1 MLRFR
6 RNLDLTEWVEARTGN
21 PEQGDHSIADTPGIA
36 GWPPPALNPAG
47 PFADAINTVSWVMI
61 GMAVTVT
68 LVTMLVL
75 GLALFGPRRWR
86 KALGGSRLVW
96 IGGLAFPVVV
106 LSALLVWGLILT
118 AHLERPSGPGEMR
131 IRVSGEMWWWRVAYL
146 DAQGNETFADAN
158 EVHIP
163 AGVPV
168 TFELESADVIHS
180 FWVPQLGGKKDM
192 IPGRRNTLRLQA
204 DAPGVYGG
212 QCAEYCGGPHALM
225 GLVVVAHDPADFA
238 AWRSRN
244 TGAASSAAG
253 ALAVRGAQVFQTAGC
268 AACHT
273 VRGGEAI
280 GLAGPDLTHVGS
292 RRTLGA
298 GILPNTP
305 EAMRRWI
312 ADAQAIKPGNR
323 MPSYRT
329 LSADDVN
336 AVAAYLGALK

>member
-1 MLRFR
+1 M
-6 RNLDLTEWVEARTGN
+6 
-21 PEQGDHSIADTPGIA
+21 
-36 GWPPPALNPAG
+36 NPAG
-47 PFADAINTVSWVMI
+47 PFADSINTVSWVMI
-61 GMAVTVT
+61 GIAVTVT
-68 LVTMLVL
+68 AVTMLVL
-75 GLALFGPRRWR
+75 ALALFGPRRWR

-96 IGGLAFPVVV
+96 IGGLAFPLVV
-106 LSALLVWGLILT
+106 LSALLIWGLMLT

-146 DAQGNETFADAN
+146 DASGNETFADAN

-163 AGVPV
+163 TGVPV
-168 TFELESADVIHS
+168 TFELDSADVIHS

-204 DAPGVYGG
+204 DKPGVYGG

-225 GLVVVAHDPADFA
+225 GLVVVAHDPAGFA
-238 AWRSRN
+238 AWRALNAEPAVRP
-244 TGAASSAAG
+244 AATPQ
-253 ALAVRGAQVFQTAGC
+253 VERGAQVFESAGC

-273 VRGGEAI
+273 VRGTAAI
-280 GLAGPDLTHVGS
+280 GLAGPDLTHVGA

-329 LSADDVN
+329 LSATDV
-336 AVAAYLGALK
+336 ADVAAYLGALK

>member
-1 MLRFR
+1 MRKGLGF
-6 RNLDLTEWVEARTGN
+6 EHQ
-21 PEQGDHSIADTPGIA
+21 EQGDRRIADTPGIA

-47 PFADAINTVSWVMI
+47 PFADSINTVSWVMI
-61 GMAVTVT
+61 AMTVVVTA
-68 LVTMLVL
+68 LTMLAL

-86 KALGGSRLVW
+86 KALGGSKLVW
-96 IGGLAFPVVV
+96 IGGLAVPVVV

-118 AHLERPSGPGEMR
+118 AHLEKPSGAGEMR
-131 IRVSGEMWWWRVAYL
+131 VRVSGEMWWWRIAYL
-146 DAQGNETFADAN
+146 DAAGDEQFADAN

-163 AGVPV
+163 TGVPV

-204 DAPGVYGG
+204 DKPGVYGG

-225 GLVVVAHDPADFA
+225 GLVVVAHAPAEFA
-238 AWRSRN
+238 AWRARN
-244 TGAASSAAG
+244 AQDAVAAAPQTA
-253 ALAVRGAQVFQTAGC
+253 RGAQVFETAGC
-268 AACHT
+268 AACHA
-273 VRGGEAI
+273 VRGTTAN

-298 GILPNTP
+298 GILPNTSD
-305 EAMRRWI
+305 ARTRWI
-312 ADAQAIKPGNR
+312 SDAQAVKPGNR

-329 LSADDVN
+329 LTREDVQ
-336 AVAAYLGALK
+336 AVSAYLGALQ